1 MITIVGSA
9 RGSAGYKNCK
19 LRKTHIMCIIISSN
33 KKFYPSKQYNDTT
46 LHRQDIW
53 QTTRP
58 HRRHMAG
65 AHQTLITKNG
75 IIFQPS
81 TSIKCKQQH
90 YHRSIK
96 QSSTTRADEAI
107 RAHITHHWCSLPS
120 PQDLHSY
127 AQCPT
132 DHAPTSTKVMGN
144 HRTTCILKR

>member
-46 LHRQDIW
+46 LHRQDIR

-96 QSSTTRADEAI
+96 QSSTTRADEAS
-107 RAHITHHWCSLPS
+107 RAHITHHSLMQLAVAARPT
-120 PQDLHSY
+120 QLCTVSY
-127 AQCPT
+127 GPCT
-132 DHAPTSTKVMGN
+132 NKYKGDG
-144 HRTTCILKR
+144 